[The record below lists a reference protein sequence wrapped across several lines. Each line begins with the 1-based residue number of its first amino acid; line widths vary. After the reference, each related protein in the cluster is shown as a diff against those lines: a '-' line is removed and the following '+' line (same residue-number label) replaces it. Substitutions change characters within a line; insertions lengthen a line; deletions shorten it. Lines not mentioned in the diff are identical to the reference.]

1 MSLKGANEL
10 FRTLRAIDAV
20 LENPEQVLGK
30 AAETIRGGCVLECPV
45 EEKDGGALRN
55 SIKTRVEG
63 NKGYVY
69 TNKAYAPY
77 VEFGTGRKGAANHA
91 GISPYAHPS
100 YTMEPWWIPEDK
112 LSDGAIENYRW
123 VVIEVNGKRY
133 CRSDGQPAQPF
144 MYQGAKKTEKKAV
157 KDAGIVISQLIEK
170 D

>member
-1 MSLKGANEL
+1 MGGGGAGGGG
-10 FRTLRAIDAV
+10 RKLRAIDVV

-30 AAETIRGGCVLECPV
+30 AAETIRSGCVLECPV
-45 EEKDGGALRN
+45 NNGELRN

-63 NKGYVY
+63 DKGYVY
-69 TNKAYAPY
+69 TNKAYAQY
-77 VEFGTGRKGAANHA
+77 VEFGTGRKGAADHA

-100 YTMEPWWIPEDK
+100 YTMEPWWIPEEK
-112 LSDGAIENYRW
+112 LSEEAINNYHW

-133 CRSDGQPAQPF
+133 YRSDGQPAQPF
-144 MYQGAKKTEKKAV
+144 MYQGAKKTEKKAG

>member
-1 MSLKGANEL
+1 MSLNGANEL

-30 AAETIRGGCVLECPV
+30 AAETIRSGCVLECPV
-45 EEKDGGALRN
+45 NDGELRN
-55 SIKTRVEG
+55 KGIKTRVEG
-63 NKGYVY
+63 DKGYVY
-69 TNKAYAPY
+69 TTLPYAQY
-77 VEFGTGRKGAANHA
+77 VEFGTGRKGAADHA
-91 GISPYAHPS
+91 GISPYVHPS

-112 LSDGAIENYRW
+112 LSEGAIENYHW
-123 VVIEVNGKRY
+123 VVIEVDGKRY
-133 CRSDGQPAQPF
+133 YRSDGQPAQPF

>member
-30 AAETIRGGCVLECPV
+30 AAETIRSGCVLECPV
-45 EEKDGGALRN
+45 NDGELRN
-55 SIKTRVEG
+55 KGIKTRVEG
-63 NKGYVY
+63 DKGYVY
-69 TNKAYAPY
+69 TTLPYAQY
-77 VEFGTGRKGAANHA
+77 VEFGTGRKGAADHA

-112 LSDGAIENYRW
+112 LSESAIKHYHW
-123 VVIEVNGKRY
+123 VVIEVDGKRY
-133 CRSDGQPAQPF
+133 YRSDGQPAQPF

-157 KDAGIVISQLIEK
+157 KDAGIVISQLIGKE
-170 D
+170 

>member
-1 MSLKGANEL
+1 MSLNGANEL

-30 AAETIRGGCVLECPV
+30 AAETIRSGCVLECPV
-45 EEKDGGALRN
+45 NDGELRN
-55 SIKTRVEG
+55 KGIKTRVEG
-63 NKGYVY
+63 DKGYVY
-69 TNKAYAPY
+69 TTLPYAQY
-77 VEFGTGRKGAANHA
+77 VEFGTGRKGAAHHA
-91 GISPYAHPS
+91 GISPYVHPS

-112 LSDGAIENYRW
+112 LSESAIKHYHW
-123 VVIEVNGKRY
+123 VVIEVDGKRY
-133 CRSDGQPAQPF
+133 YRSDGQPAQPF

>member
-1 MSLKGANEL
+1 MSLNGANEL

-30 AAETIRGGCVLECPV
+30 AAETIRSGCVLECPV
-45 EEKDGGALRN
+45 NDGELRN
-55 SIKTRVEG
+55 KGIKTRVEG
-63 NKGYVY
+63 DKGYVY
-69 TNKAYAPY
+69 TTLPYAQY
-77 VEFGTGRKGAANHA
+77 VEFGTGRKGAADHA
-91 GISPYAHPS
+91 GISPYVHPS

-112 LSDGAIENYRW
+112 LSEEAIKNYRW

-133 CRSDGQPAQPF
+133 YRSDGQPAQPF

>member
-1 MSLKGANEL
+1 MSLNGANEL

-30 AAETIRGGCVLECPV
+30 AAETIRSGCVLECPV
-45 EEKDGGALRN
+45 NDGELRN
-55 SIKTRVEG
+55 KGIKTRVEG
-63 NKGYVY
+63 DKGYVY
-69 TNKAYAPY
+69 TTLPYAQY
-77 VEFGTGRKGAANHA
+77 VEFGTGRKGAADHA
-91 GISPYAHPS
+91 GISPYVHPS

-112 LSDGAIENYRW
+112 LSESAIKHYHW

-133 CRSDGQPAQPF
+133 YRSDGQAAQPF

-157 KDAGIVISQLIEK
+157 KDAGILISQLIEK

>member
-30 AAETIRGGCVLECPV
+30 AAETIRSGCVLECPV
-45 EEKDGGALRN
+45 NDGELRN
-55 SIKTRVEG
+55 KGIKTRVEG
-63 NKGYVY
+63 DKGYVY
-69 TNKAYAPY
+69 TTLPYAQY
-77 VEFGTGRKGAANHA
+77 VEFGTGRKGAADHA
-91 GISPYAHPS
+91 GISPYVHPS

-112 LSDGAIENYRW
+112 LSESAIKHYHW
-123 VVIEVNGKRY
+123 VVIEVDGKRY
-133 CRSDGQPAQPF
+133 YRSDGQAAQPF

-157 KDAGIVISQLIEK
+157 KDAGIIISQLIEK

>member
-1 MSLKGANEL
+1 MSLNGANEL

-45 EEKDGGALRN
+45 NDGELRN
-55 SIKTRVEG
+55 KGIKTRVEG
-63 NKGYVY
+63 DKGYVY
-69 TNKAYAPY
+69 TTLPYAQY
-77 VEFGTGRKGAANHA
+77 VEFGTGRKGAANHS

-100 YTMEPWWIPEDK
+100 YTMEPWWIPEEK
-112 LSDGAIENYRW
+112 LSEEAIKNYRW

-133 CRSDGQPAQPF
+133 YRSDGQPAQPF

-157 KDAGIVISQLIEK
+157 KDAGIVISQLIGKE
-170 D
+170 

>member
-1 MSLKGANEL
+1 MSLNGANEL

-30 AAETIRGGCVLECPV
+30 AAETIRRGCVLECPV
-45 EEKDGGALRN
+45 NDGELRN
-55 SIKTRVEG
+55 KGIKTRVEG
-63 NKGYVY
+63 DKGYVY
-69 TNKAYAPY
+69 TTLPYAQY
-77 VEFGTGRKGAANHA
+77 VEFGTGRKGAADHA
-91 GISPYAHPS
+91 GISPYVHPS

-112 LSDGAIENYRW
+112 LSESAIKHYHW
-123 VVIEVNGKRY
+123 VVIEVDGKRY
-133 CRSDGQPAQPF
+133 YRSDGQPAQPF

>member
-1 MSLKGANEL
+1 MSLNGANEL

-30 AAETIRGGCVLECPV
+30 AAETIRAGCVLECPV
-45 EEKDGGALRN
+45 NDGELRN
-55 SIKTRVEG
+55 KGIKTRVEG
-63 NKGYVY
+63 DKGYVY
-69 TNKAYAPY
+69 TTLPYAQY
-77 VEFGTGRKGAANHA
+77 VEFGTGRKGAADHA
-91 GISPYAHPS
+91 GISPYVHPS
-100 YTMEPWWIPEDK
+100 YTMEPWWIPEEK
-112 LSDGAIENYRW
+112 LSESAIKHYHW

-133 CRSDGQPAQPF
+133 YRSDGQAAQPF

>member
-1 MSLKGANEL
+1 MSLNGTNEL
-10 FRTLRAIDAV
+10 FRKLRAIDAV

-30 AAETIRGGCVLECPV
+30 AAETIRSGCVLECPV
-45 EEKDGGALRN
+45 NDGELRN
-55 SIKTRVEG
+55 KGIKTRVEG
-63 NKGYVY
+63 DKGYVY
-69 TNKAYAPY
+69 TTLPYAQY
-77 VEFGTGRKGAANHA
+77 VEFGTGRKGAADHA
-91 GISPYAHPS
+91 GISPYVHPS

-112 LSDGAIENYRW
+112 LSESAIKHYRW

-133 CRSDGQPAQPF
+133 YRSDGQPAQPF

>member
-1 MSLKGANEL
+1 MSLNGANEL

-45 EEKDGGALRN
+45 NSGELRN
-55 SIKTRVEG
+55 RGIKTRVEG
-63 NKGYVY
+63 DKGYVY
-69 TNKAYAPY
+69 TTLPYAQY
-77 VEFGTGRKGAANHA
+77 VEFGTGRKGAADHA

-100 YTMEPWWIPEDK
+100 YTMEPWWIPEEK
-112 LSDGAIENYRW
+112 LSEEAINNYHW
-123 VVIEVNGKRY
+123 VVIEVDGKRY
-133 CRSDGQPAQPF
+133 YRSDGQPAQPF